1 MHKEARLPS
10 GNLPE
15 PMGRSALMAF
25 QLRERL
31 CCQHWFL
38 PSLVDQHES

>member
-10 GNLPE
+10 GNPSE
-15 PMGRSALMAF
+15 PMRGSALMAF

-31 CCQHWFL
+31 CCLHWFL